1 MAPHDPPPLS
11 AADKQPQADDA
22 AGRDLV
28 SLILAHHAALYRY
41 AYRLCGCPTEAED
54 LTQQT
59 FLIAQER
66 LHQVR
71 EAERTSGWLYTVLRT
86 TFLKSIRRQR
96 PLNAATAHVE
106 LEEVAGASPEI
117 DTIDREAL
125 AQAIGQL
132 PVEFRLVV
140 LMYYFEDLSYQQI
153 AEQLEIP
160 AGTVMS
166 RLSRAKQHLRK
177 RLAPSGELA
186 SSDSFDANDSPSA
199 SVTLSSPPHRT
210 RHEKRPASLGNR

>member
-1 MAPHDPPPLS
+1 MAQHDPPPLS
-11 AADKQPQADDA
+11 AADNLPQADGA
-22 AGRDLV
+22 AGGDLV
-28 SLILAHHAALYRY
+28 SLIVAHHAALYRY
-41 AYRLCGCPTEAED
+41 AYRLCGCPAEAED

-71 EAERTSGWLYTVLRT
+71 DTERTSGWLYTVLRS
-86 TFLKSIRRQR
+86 TFLKSVRRQR
-96 PLNAATAHVE
+96 PVNAATANVE
-106 LEEVAGASPEI
+106 LEEVAGVQPEV
-117 DTIDREAL
+117 DEIDREAL
-125 AQAIGQL
+125 ARAIGEL

-153 AEQLEIP
+153 AEHLKIP

-177 RLAPSGELA
+177 RLEARDVAISLDSTIA
-186 SSDSFDANDSPSA
+186 SDHGPG
-199 SVTLSSPPHRT
+199 TITRSSPLHST
-210 RHEKRPASLGNR
+210 RREKLPVGTGNQ

>member
-1 MAPHDPPPLS
+1 MAQHDPPPLS
-11 AADKQPQADDA
+11 AADNLPQADGA
-22 AGRDLV
+22 AGGDLV
-28 SLILAHHAALYRY
+28 SLIVAHHAALYRY

-71 EAERTSGWLYTVLRT
+71 DTERTSGWLYTVLRS
-86 TFLKSIRRQR
+86 TFLKSVRRQR
-96 PLNAATAHVE
+96 PLNAATANVE
-106 LEEVAGASPEI
+106 LEEVAGIAPEV
-117 DTIDREAL
+117 DEIDREAL
-125 AQAIGQL
+125 ARAIGEL

-177 RLAPSGELA
+177 RLEAR
-186 SSDSFDANDSPSA
+186 DAVSPGS
-199 SVTLSSPPHRT
+199 TETTKPGTITRSSPLHST
-210 RHEKRPASLGNR
+210 RRDKLPVWTGNQ

>member
-1 MAPHDPPPLS
+1 MAQHDPPTLS
-11 AADKQPQADDA
+11 AADNLPQADGA
-22 AGRDLV
+22 AGGDLA
-28 SLILAHHAALYRY
+28 SLIVAHHAALYRY

-71 EAERTSGWLYTVLRT
+71 DVERTSGWLYTVLRS
-86 TFLKSIRRQR
+86 TFLKSVRRQR
-96 PLNAATAHVE
+96 PLNAASANVE
-106 LEEVAGASPEI
+106 LEEAAGVQPEV
-117 DTIDREAL
+117 DEIDREAL
-125 AQAIGQL
+125 ARAIGEL

-177 RLAPSGELA
+177 RLEAHDAVMSP
-186 SSDSFDANDSPSA
+186 DSTDTSPHEPGTVSRN
-199 SVTLSSPPHRT
+199 SPLHGT
-210 RHEKRPASLGNR
+210 RHEKLPVWTGNQ

>member
-1 MAPHDPPPLS
+1 MAQHDPPPLS
-11 AADKQPQADDA
+11 AADNLPQADGA
-22 AGRDLV
+22 AGGDLA
-28 SLILAHHAALYRY
+28 SLIVAHHAALYRY
-41 AYRLCGCPTEAED
+41 AYRLCGCPAEAED

-59 FLIAQER
+59 FLIAQQR

-71 EAERTSGWLYTVLRT
+71 DTERTSGWLYTVLRS
-86 TFLKSIRRQR
+86 TFLKSVRRQR
-96 PLNAATAHVE
+96 PLNAATANVE
-106 LEEVAGASPEI
+106 LEEVAGIAPEV
-117 DTIDREAL
+117 DEIDREAL
-125 AQAIGQL
+125 ARAIGEL

-177 RLAPSGELA
+177 RLEARDGA
-186 SSDSFDANDSPSA
+186 MSPGSTNT
-199 SVTLSSPPHRT
+199 SNQEPDTVTHNSPLHTT
-210 RHEKRPASLGNR
+210 RRDKLPVGTGNQ

>member
-1 MAPHDPPPLS
+1 MASHDPPPLS
-11 AADKQPQADDA
+11 AADNLPPADDA
-22 AGRDLV
+22 ARGDLA
-28 SLILAHHAALYRY
+28 SLIVAHHAALYRY
-41 AYRLCGCPTEAED
+41 AYRLCGCPAEAED

-71 EAERTSGWLYTVLRT
+71 EVERTSGWLYTVLRT

-106 LEEVAGASPEI
+106 LEEVAGAAPEI
-117 DTIDREAL
+117 DQIDREAL
-125 AQAIGQL
+125 ALAIGQL

-160 AGTVMS
+160 RGTVMS
-166 RLSRAKQHLRK
+166 RLSRAKQHLRS
-177 RLAPSGELA
+177 RLTPSGEPTSA
-186 SSDSFDANDSPSA
+186 HSPNADNRPSSTVSR
-199 SVTLSSPPHRT
+199 SSPPHRT
-210 RHEKRPASLGNR
+210 CHEKLPASIPNR